1 MMKLT
6 AIPAGTELFRP
17 REKMEQQGAE
27 ALTEQEL
34 LAVLLRTG
42 TKQAPVLELAAQV
55 MERFDALPLL
65 KEATREELMEIPG
78 IGKAKALEL
87 QAALELGK
95 RVFRY
100 SYPDRYVVR
109 SPEDAAEYMMEDLR
123 FLQQEHFVVLC
134 LNTKNQ
140 IIHKQTLFI
149 GSLNSSIVH
158 PRELFKEALRRS
170 AASIICLHNHPS
182 GDPAP
187 SSEDIQV
194 TKRVAECGRL
204 LGIELLDHVIVG
216 DQCFESMK
224 EQGFM

>member
-1 MMKLT
+1 MNVTVM
-6 AIPAGTELFRP
+6 PAGKEPFRP
-17 REKMEQQGAE
+17 REKMEHKGAE

-42 TKQAPVLELAAQV
+42 TKQAPVLEVAARV
-55 MERFDALPLL
+55 MERFDVLPLL

-95 RVFRY
+95 RIFRY

-216 DQCFESMK
+216 DHRFESMK

>member
-1 MMKLT
+1 MKMT
-6 AIPAGTELFRP
+6 AIPAGKELFRP
-17 REKMEQQGAE
+17 REKMEQKGAE

-42 TKQAPVLELAAQV
+42 TKQTPVLELAAQV

-95 RVFRY
+95 RIFRY

-216 DQCFESMK
+216 DQRFESMK

>member
-1 MMKLT
+1 MKTT
-6 AIPAGTELFRP
+6 AIPAEIELFRP
-17 REKMEQQGAE
+17 REKMEQKGAE

-42 TKQAPVLELAAQV
+42 TKQAPVLNVAAQV

-95 RVFRY
+95 RIFRY

>member
-1 MMKLT
+1 
-6 AIPAGTELFRP
+6 
-17 REKMEQQGAE
+17 
-27 ALTEQEL
+27 
-34 LAVLLRTG
+34 
-42 TKQAPVLELAAQV
+42 
-55 MERFDALPLL
+55 MERFDVLPLL

>member
-1 MMKLT
+1 MKTT
-6 AIPAGTELFRP
+6 AIPDGTGLFRP
-17 REKMEQQGAE
+17 REKMEQKGAE

-42 TKQAPVLELAAQV
+42 TKQVPVLELAAEV

-78 IGKAKALEL
+78 IGKTKALEL

-95 RVFRY
+95 RIFRY

>member
-1 MMKLT
+1 MKLT

-55 MERFDALPLL
+55 MERFDVLPLL

>member
-1 MMKLT
+1 MKLT

>member
-1 MMKLT
+1 MKTT
-6 AIPAGTELFRP
+6 AIPAGTELSRP
-17 REKMEQQGAE
+17 REKMEQKGVE

-42 TKQAPVLELAAQV
+42 TKQAPVLDVAAQV

-95 RVFRY
+95 RIFRY

-194 TKRVAECGRL
+194 TKRMAECGRL